1 MYKKERKEL
10 LDFCRGM
17 NCYDCPVKKNNPDH
31 RCGNGTTFNAMVNGS
46 YVMDDN
52 EIIRAYKWVF
62 GIDLTEKVT
71 PNPVSHPSHYTQ
83 GGIECIDAMEAA
95 FGKEAVS
102 HFCICNAFKY
112 IFRHEHKN
120 GKEDIEKAEWY
131 LNKYKG
137 LKYSE

>member
-1 MYKKERKEL
+1 MTVKEMREALETECNKHDENCNGCPLHNITHPCVGYLSGYVVDEKAVKEQ
-10 LDFCRGM
+10 
-17 NCYDCPVKKNNPDH
+17 YQ
-31 RCGNGTTFNAMVNGS
+31 
-46 YVMDDN
+46 
-52 EIIRAYKWVF
+52 I
-62 GIDLTEKVT
+62 LTCD
-71 PNPVSHPSHYTQ
+71 PVSHPSHYTQ

-112 IFRHEHKN
+112 VFRHEHKN

-131 LNKYKG
+131 LNKYKE